1 MVVADASVI
10 VDALIRRGSRG
21 DWAAEAIA
29 ASVVLAAPHVVDVE
43 VLSAIRRLASRNV
56 ISGED
61 GQRAVR
67 VFANLRIR
75 RFPVTDLLDRL
86 WGLCAALSP
95 YDAAYVALAEALDL
109 RLLTTDARLA
119 RSHGHR
125 VDVVTYS
132 D

>member
-29 ASVVLAAPHVVDVE
+29 ASSGLVAPHVVDVE

-56 ISGED
+56 VSAED

-67 VFANLRIR
+67 SFANLRIR
-75 RFPVTDLLDRL
+75 RFPVTEFLDRL
-86 WGLCAALSP
+86 WDLRAALSP

-109 RLLTTDARLA
+109 RLLTTDARIA

>member
-1 MVVADASVI
+1 MVVADASVL

-29 ASVVLAAPHVVDVE
+29 ANVVLAAPHVVDVE

-56 ISGED
+56 IPGED

-67 VFANLRIR
+67 AFANLRIR
-75 RFPVTDLLDRL
+75 RFPVTGLLDRL
-86 WGLCAALSP
+86 WDLRAALSP

-109 RLLTTDARLA
+109 RLLTTDTRLA
-119 RSHGHR
+119 RSHGHG

-132 D
+132 E